1 MPSPTS
7 GPESVPM
14 FPEHDVVVVTPVF
27 EDVEASSRLFHEL
40 AATLGPR
47 LFVVAV
53 DDGSVRQPVVPDSI
67 GAAGADGVVLR
78 LRRNV
83 GHQRAIGIGLS
94 WAAERLEEHQRV
106 VVMDSDGE
114 DLPSTILDLL
124 APLRSDDVDVVV
136 AQRRSRVETLRFK
149 LFYVVYKVLFGLL
162 TGRKIS
168 FGNFM
173 ALKPRSVRRLV
184 SMQET
189 TTHVAAA
196 VLASRLRTTVLPLDR
211 GPRYAGQSKMNFVGL
226 ALHGLRAL
234 MVFAEDVLVRV
245 GLFCVIVAG
254 LTVVSAIAALVLKL
268 VDLASP
274 GWFSTVQGL
283 LFIMLLQT
291 GTLTLIT
298 LMLTGVVRSG
308 SVISQISYRDF
319 VEVELPVTRAHDG
332 SAR

>member
-1 MPSPTS
+1 MSFTD
-7 GPESVPM
+7 
-14 FPEHDVVVVTPVF
+14 HNVVVVTPVF
-27 EDVEASSRLFHEL
+27 EDVEASTRLFREL
-40 AATLGPR
+40 AAQFGDQ

-67 GAAGADGVVLR
+67 EQAGVSGVVLR

-94 WAAERLEEHQRV
+94 WTAERLTESQRV
-106 VVMDSDGE
+106 IVMDSDGE
-114 DLPSTILDLL
+114 DLPETIPDLL
-124 APLRSDDVDVVV
+124 TALQPDDVDVVV
-136 AQRRSRVETLRFK
+136 ARRRSRVETLKFK
-149 LFYVVYKVLFGLL
+149 AFYVVYKWLFGAL

-184 SMQET
+184 AMQET
-189 TTHVAAA
+189 ATHVAAS

-254 LTVVSAIAALVLKL
+254 ITVASAVVAVVLKL
-268 VDLASP
+268 VDMASP
-274 GWFSTVQGL
+274 GWFSTVQGI

-308 SVISQISYRDF
+308 SVVSQISYRDF
-319 VEVELPVTRAHDG
+319 VEVELPTKDPHG
-332 SAR
+332 SQL